1 VFAVAD
7 TEVIAMELASYPCLS
22 VREAIHYYDVSAKQ
36 IKRDIKS
43 GKIPAIRVSTEKG
56 KRWRIFPTGVPEHIQ
71 ATLDDHILAKAKIT
85 ELGEQIKQLE
95 AVVEDLQTQLATR
108 QNQLILFE
116 PNTVEV
122 PVEIPSPVLVA
133 EPTLMNRLMDSV
145 NRFLNPLK
153 NKQMQAQG

>member
-7 TEVIAMELASYPCLS
+7 TEVIAMELASYPSLS
-22 VREAIHYYDVSAKQ
+22 VREAVHYYDVSAKQ

-43 GKIPAIRVSTEKG
+43 GIIPAIRVSTEKG

-71 ATLDDHILAKAKIT
+71 STLDEQINAKAKIT
-85 ELGEQIKQLE
+85 ELTDQIKQLE
-95 AVVEDLQTQLATR
+95 AVVEDLQTQLAAR
-108 QNQLILFE
+108 QNAVIIFE
-116 PNTVEV
+116 PET
-122 PVEIPSPVLVA
+122 VEIPPPVEVQ
-133 EPTLMNRLMDSV
+133 PSFMNRLVDSM